1 MGDCRQP
8 RQRRYLSEDDEA
20 HDHQQ
25 EDHGNN
31 RQQQNAG
38 LMAESGWTEFFIHFT
53 GGALGGTAGTAI
65 TCPLEVVKTR
75 LQSSHGHEMRRQV
88 QLERMQ
94 RWTSSTTSS
103 TSTATTAASSSTATA
118 SRFALCRRLLHQS
131 VIFRSFHSVWREGR
145 LRALYKG
152 LGPNLVGVAPSK
164 AVYFGC
170 YSCMK
175 RFLNDHPEW
184 IQSNSHSVHMLSAGS
199 AALVTA
205 TAINPIWLVKTRL
218 QLSPVHVRAFE
229 CARRI
234 RREEGIL
241 SFWRGVTG
249 SYIGTTETMLQ
260 FMIYEYLRDK
270 IQDPSVT
277 FIGKQDG
284 QNIWQFMVA
293 GGTAKL
299 VAGFTC
305 YPHEVIRTRLRE
317 EGSTN
322 RLRDILRH
330 ILLKEGWQTLWHG
343 VLLQLIRSVPN
354 TAFTIGTYELVVYS
368 LHWALLTRNNSN
380 NGISSATT
388 NIKTPPPAAEGGG
401 GRADDAKSN

>member
-1 MGDCRQP
+1 M
-8 RQRRYLSEDDEA
+8 
-20 HDHQQ
+20 
-25 EDHGNN
+25 N
-31 RQQQNAG
+31 RQQSAD
-38 LMAESGWTEFFIHFT
+38 LMSESGWTEFFIHFT

-75 LQSSHGHEMRRQV
+75 LQSSHGHEMRRKV
-88 QLERMQ
+88 QLERLQ
-94 RWTSSTTSS
+94 RWTSSSTSS
-103 TSTATTAASSSTATA
+103 TSSATTAASSSTATA
-118 SRFALCRRLLHQS
+118 HRFALCRRLLHQS

-145 LRALYKG
+145 FRALYKG

-218 QLSPVHVRAFE
+218 QLSPAHVRAFE

-249 SYIGTTETMLQ
+249 SYIGITETMLQ
-260 FMIYEYLRDK
+260 FMIYESLRDK

-322 RLRDILRH
+322 RLRGILRH
-330 ILLKEGWQTLWHG
+330 ILRHEGWQTLWHG
-343 VLLQLIRSVPN
+343 VLLQLVRSVPN

-368 LHWALLTRNNSN
+368 LHWALLTRNSSN
-380 NGISSATT
+380 NNNSATT
-388 NIKTPPPAAEGGG
+388 TLKTPQPPAA
-401 GRADDAKSN
+401 AAC

>member
-1 MGDCRQP
+1 MP
-8 RQRRYLSEDDEA
+8 
-20 HDHQQ
+20 
-25 EDHGNN
+25 N
-31 RQQQNAG
+31 
-38 LMAESGWTEFFIHFT
+38 
-53 GGALGGTAGTAI
+53 
-65 TCPLEVVKTR
+65 
-75 LQSSHGHEMRRQV
+75 SH
-88 QLERMQ
+88 
-94 RWTSSTTSS
+94 
-103 TSTATTAASSSTATA
+103 
-118 SRFALCRRLLHQS
+118 RFALCRRLLHHS

-145 LRALYKG
+145 FRALYKG

-218 QLSPVHVRAFE
+218 QLSPAHVRAFE

-249 SYIGTTETMLQ
+249 SYIGITETMLQ
-260 FMIYEYLRDK
+260 FMIYESLRDK
-270 IQDPSVT
+270 IQDPSVK

-284 QNIWQFMVA
+284 QNIWQFM
-293 GGTAKL
+293 

-322 RLRDILRH
+322 RLRGILRH
-330 ILLKEGWQTLWHG
+330 ILRHEGWQTLWHG
-343 VLLQLIRSVPN
+343 VLLQLVRSVPN

-368 LHWALLTRNNSN
+368 LHWALLTRNSSN
-380 NGISSATT
+380 NNNSATT
-388 NIKTPPPAAEGGG
+388 TLKTPQPPAA
-401 GRADDAKSN
+401 AAC

>member
-1 MGDCRQP
+1 MPAVPACMKPDFL
-8 RQRRYLSEDDEA
+8 RQRRYLTETGTEA
-20 HDHQQ
+20 REHP
-25 EDHGNN
+25 
-31 RQQQNAG
+31 QNTASNGG
-38 LMAESGWTEFFIHFT
+38 LMAESGWKEFFIHFT

-75 LQSSHGHEMRRQV
+75 LQSSHGHEIRRHV
-88 QLERMQ
+88 QFERLQ
-94 RWTSSTTSS
+94 GSPTSSSSSAAS
-103 TSTATTAASSSTATA
+103 TSKATGLSPH
-118 SRFALCRRLLHQS
+118 RFVRRLFHQS
-131 VIFRSFHSVWREGR
+131 VLFRSFQSVWREGR

-175 RFLNDHPEW
+175 RFLNEHPEW

-218 QLSPVHVRAFE
+218 QLSPVEMRAFE

-234 RREEGIL
+234 RRAEGIL
-241 SFWRGVTG
+241 AFWRGVTG
-249 SYIGTTETMLQ
+249 SYIGITETMLQ
-260 FMIYEYLRDK
+260 FMIYEHLREK
-270 IQDPSVT
+270 IQDPQVT

-284 QNIWQFMVA
+284 QNFWQFMLA

-317 EGSTN
+317 EGSSQ
-322 RLRDILRH
+322 RLRDILLH
-330 ILLKEGWQTLWHG
+330 IVRVEGWRTFWRG
-343 VLLQLIRSVPN
+343 VLVQLIRSVPN
-354 TAFTIGTYELVVYS
+354 TAFTIGTYELVVHS
-368 LHWALLTRNNSN
+368 LHWALANDQHQKRH
-380 NGISSATT
+380 
-388 NIKTPPPAAEGGG
+388 
-401 GRADDAKSN
+401 